1 MSEEDIKDAAV
12 DAAEEEKSEY
22 DKLADFVDLEDL
34 SSLMGEDDFADL
46 DDLGDIS
53 DLDLN
58 GDEEDI
64 SADMTEKL
72 PEQQPLVKDEVPE
85 QSNQAE
91 TVEKAQVT
99 EESEASLDDLVG
111 DFLNDLD
118 AAGGVAE
125 PESNDIAPDSKED
138 EASLQDSIPD
148 DLESLLAFDSH
159 DTEEDDGAGDS
170 GEVDISQAMEDE
182 MPVAGTIQDAA
193 ESLGETRNESE
204 SAEDDM
210 QAAMDALL
218 APKTAG
224 TEVTDA
230 LVEPEADEP
239 KPEAA
244 DMLVEPE
251 QGDTMP
257 EVADALVEPE
267 QDDTVPEVA
276 DALVEPEQDETRAEV
291 ADALVEPEEETFSLD
306 DILALDEDGMDN
318 SDDDMQALLE
328 GLGGSD
334 IPEELSE
341 VQEVTKKPGLL
352 KRLFGNV
359 VTDEIA
365 EAELAER
372 AKEQEEEA
380 AKKEAAEA
388 AKEEKK
394 AAKAAKAEEKA
405 EAKKAKAEEK
415 ELKKAAKEEEKAA
428 KKAEKEAKKAEEDA
442 EAELEVTGKLNK
454 VGVSIVVILAA
465 MFLAAEISGT
475 KIFSYR
481 STIKEATSFFDAG
494 KYTDAYQ
501 EILGTDMKKSDQ
513 ETYDKIV
520 TVMKVQRALNSY
532 ENYDNMK
539 YYPDA
544 LNALL
549 VGLKKYD
556 ENLDTAKSLEVE
568 EDLDSCRDKIVT
580 LLDEE
585 YGLSESQA
593 RELLVLDKTSYTDKV
608 VAIAM
613 KKQS

>member
-64 SADMTEKL
+64 PADMTEKL
-72 PEQQPLVKDEVPE
+72 PEQQPLVTDEVPE

-138 EASLQDSIPD
+138 DASLQDSIPD
-148 DLESLLAFDSH
+148 DLESLLAFDSL

-251 QGDTMP
+251 QN
-257 EVADALVEPE
+257 E
-267 QDDTVPEVA
+267 TVPEVA
-276 DALVEPEQDETRAEV
+276 DALVEPEQD
-291 ADALVEPEEETFSLD
+291 ETFSLD

-428 KKAEKEAKKAEEDA
+428 QKAEKAAKKAEEDA
-442 EAELEVTGKLNK
+442 EAELEITGKLNK

-475 KIFSYR
+475 KIFSYH
-481 STIKEATSFFDAG
+481 STLKEATSFFDAG

-501 EILGTDMKKSDQ
+501 EILGTDMKKTDQ
-513 ETYDKIV
+513 EIYDKIV

-556 ENLDTAKSLEVE
+556 ENLDTARSLEVE

-593 RELLVLDKTSYTDKV
+593 RELLVLNKTAYTDKV

>member
-58 GDEEDI
+58 GDEGDI
-64 SADMTEKL
+64 PADMTEKL
-72 PEQQPLVKDEVPE
+72 PEQQPLVKDEVTEQQPLVKDEVPE

-148 DLESLLAFDSH
+148 DLESLLAFDSL

-244 DMLVEPE
+244 DMLVESE
-251 QGDTMP
+251 QN
-257 EVADALVEPE
+257 E
-267 QDDTVPEVA
+267 TVPEVA
-276 DALVEPEQDETRAEV
+276 DALVQN
-291 ADALVEPEEETFSLD
+291 LQK
-306 DILALDEDGMDN
+306 IL
-318 SDDDMQALLE
+318 LL
-328 GLGGSD
+328 
-334 IPEELSE
+334 I
-341 VQEVTKKPGLL
+341 
-352 KRLFGNV
+352 
-359 VTDEIA
+359 
-365 EAELAER
+365 
-372 AKEQEEEA
+372 
-380 AKKEAAEA
+380 
-388 AKEEKK
+388 
-394 AAKAAKAEEKA
+394 
-405 EAKKAKAEEK
+405 
-415 ELKKAAKEEEKAA
+415 
-428 KKAEKEAKKAEEDA
+428 
-442 EAELEVTGKLNK
+442 
-454 VGVSIVVILAA
+454 
-465 MFLAAEISGT
+465 
-475 KIFSYR
+475 
-481 STIKEATSFFDAG
+481 
-494 KYTDAYQ
+494 
-501 EILGTDMKKSDQ
+501 
-513 ETYDKIV
+513 
-520 TVMKVQRALNSY
+520 
-532 ENYDNMK
+532 
-539 YYPDA
+539 
-544 LNALL
+544 
-549 VGLKKYD
+549 
-556 ENLDTAKSLEVE
+556 
-568 EDLDSCRDKIVT
+568 
-580 LLDEE
+580 
-585 YGLSESQA
+585 
-593 RELLVLDKTSYTDKV
+593 
-608 VAIAM
+608 
-613 KKQS
+613 

>member
-64 SADMTEKL
+64 PADMTEKL
-72 PEQQPLVKDEVPE
+72 PEQQPLVTDEVPE
-85 QSNQAE
+85 QQPLVTDEVPEQYNQAE

-99 EESEASLDDLVG
+99 EEPEASLDDLVG

-138 EASLQDSIPD
+138 EVSLQDSIPD
-148 DLESLLAFDSH
+148 DLESLLAFDSL
-159 DTEEDDGAGDS
+159 DTEEAGGAGDS
-170 GEVDISQAMEDE
+170 GKVDTSQAM
-182 MPVAGTIQDAA
+182 
-193 ESLGETRNESE
+193 
-204 SAEDDM
+204 EDDM

-239 KPEAA
+239 EPEAA
-244 DMLVEPE
+244 DAFVEPE

-276 DALVEPEQDETRAEV
+276 DALVEPEQDEPRPEV
-291 ADALVEPEEETFSLD
+291 ADALEEPEEETFGLD

-318 SDDDMQALLE
+318 PDDDMQALLE

-428 KKAEKEAKKAEEDA
+428 QKAEKAAKKAEEDA
-442 EAELEVTGKLNK
+442 EAELEITGKLNK

-494 KYTDAYQ
+494 RYTDAYQ
-501 EILGTDMKKSDQ
+501 EILGTDMKKNDQ

-556 ENLDTAKSLEVE
+556 ENLDTARSLEVE

-593 RELLVLDKTSYTDKV
+593 RELLVLDKTAYTDKV

>member
-64 SADMTEKL
+64 PADMTEKL
-72 PEQQPLVKDEVPE
+72 PEQQPLVTDEVPE

-91 TVEKAQVT
+91 TVEKAPMT

-125 PESNDIAPDSKED
+125 PESNDTAPDSKED
-138 EASLQDSIPD
+138 EASLPDSIPD
-148 DLESLLAFDSH
+148 DLESLLAFDSF
-159 DTEEDDGAGDS
+159 DTEEAGGAGDS
-170 GEVDISQAMEDE
+170 GKVDTSQAM
-182 MPVAGTIQDAA
+182 
-193 ESLGETRNESE
+193 
-204 SAEDDM
+204 EDDM

-239 KPEAA
+239 EPEVA
-244 DMLVEPE
+244 DAFVEPE

-276 DALVEPEQDETRAEV
+276 DALVEPEQDEPRSEV
-291 ADALVEPEEETFSLD
+291 ADALEEPEEETFSLD

-318 SDDDMQALLE
+318 PDDDMQALLE

-372 AKEQEEEA
+372 AREQEEEA
-380 AKKEAAEA
+380 ARKEAAEA

-593 RELLVLDKTSYTDKV
+593 RELLVLDKTAYTDKV

>member
-1 MSEEDIKDAAV
+1 M
-12 DAAEEEKSEY
+12 
-22 DKLADFVDLEDL
+22 
-34 SSLMGEDDFADL
+34 
-46 DDLGDIS
+46 
-53 DLDLN
+53 
-58 GDEEDI
+58 
-64 SADMTEKL
+64 
-72 PEQQPLVKDEVPE
+72 
-85 QSNQAE
+85 
-91 TVEKAQVT
+91 
-99 EESEASLDDLVG
+99 
-111 DFLNDLD
+111 
-118 AAGGVAE
+118 AE

-138 EASLQDSIPD
+138 EVSLQDSIPD
-148 DLESLLAFDSH
+148 DLESLLAFDSL

-170 GEVDISQAMEDE
+170 GEVDISQAKEDE

-251 QGDTMP
+251 QN
-257 EVADALVEPE
+257 E
-267 QDDTVPEVA
+267 TVPEVA

-318 SDDDMQALLE
+318 PDDDMQALLE

-365 EAELAER
+365 ETELAER
-372 AKEQEEEA
+372 AREQEEEA
-380 AKKEAAEA
+380 ARKEAAEA

>member
-239 KPEAA
+239 KP

-251 QGDTMP
+251 QN
-257 EVADALVEPE
+257 E
-267 QDDTVPEVA
+267 TVPEVA

-291 ADALVEPEEETFSLD
+291 ADALVEPEDETFSLD

-415 ELKKAAKEEEKAA
+415 ALKKAAKEEEKAA
-428 KKAEKEAKKAEEDA
+428 QKAEKAAKKAEEDA
-442 EAELEVTGKLNK
+442 EAELEITGKLNK

-494 KYTDAYQ
+494 RYTDAYQ
-501 EILGTDMKKSDQ
+501 EILGTDMKKNDQ

-556 ENLDTAKSLEVE
+556 ENLDTARSLEVE

-593 RELLVLDKTSYTDKV
+593 RELLVLDKTAYTDKV

>member
-72 PEQQPLVKDEVPE
+72 PEQQPLVTDEVPE

-125 PESNDIAPDSKED
+125 PESNDAAPDSKED

-148 DLESLLAFDSH
+148 DLESLLAFDSF
-159 DTEEDDGAGDS
+159 DTEEDGGAGDS
-170 GEVDISQAMEDE
+170 GKVDTSQAM
-182 MPVAGTIQDAA
+182 
-193 ESLGETRNESE
+193 
-204 SAEDDM
+204 EDDM

-239 KPEAA
+239 EPEAA
-244 DMLVEPE
+244 DAFAELE

-267 QDDTVPEVA
+267 QDESQPEVA
-276 DALVEPEQDETRAEV
+276 DALVEPEQDEPRAEV
-291 ADALVEPEEETFSLD
+291 TDALVEPDDTTEEEPEEETFGLD
-306 DILALDEDGMDN
+306 DILALDDDGVDDP
-318 SDDDMQALLE
+318 DDDMQALLE

-372 AKEQEEEA
+372 AREQEEEA
-380 AKKEAAEA
+380 ARKEAAEA

-415 ELKKAAKEEEKAA
+415 ELKKAAKAEEKAA
-428 KKAEKEAKKAEEDA
+428 QKAEKEAKKAEEDA

-501 EILGTDMKKSDQ
+501 EILGTDMKKTDQ

-593 RELLVLDKTSYTDKV
+593 RELLVLDKTAYTDKV

>member
-64 SADMTEKL
+64 PADMTEKL
-72 PEQQPLVKDEVPE
+72 PEQQPLVTDEVPE
-85 QSNQAE
+85 QSDQAE
-91 TVEKAQVT
+91 TVEKAPMT

-118 AAGGVAE
+118 AAGGVVE
-125 PESNDIAPDSKED
+125 PESNDTAPDSKED
-138 EASLQDSIPD
+138 EASLQDSIPE
-148 DLESLLAFDSH
+148 DLESLLAFDSF
-159 DTEEDDGAGDS
+159 DTEEDGGAGDS
-170 GEVDISQAMEDE
+170 GKVDTSQAM
-182 MPVAGTIQDAA
+182 
-193 ESLGETRNESE
+193 
-204 SAEDDM
+204 EDDM

-224 TEVTDA
+224 SEVTDA

-239 KPEAA
+239 EPEAA
-244 DMLVEPE
+244 DAFAEPE

-276 DALVEPEQDETRAEV
+276 DALVEPEQDEPRAEV
-291 ADALVEPEEETFSLD
+291 ADALVEPEEETFGLD

-318 SDDDMQALLE
+318 PDDDMQALLE
-328 GLGGSD
+328 GLDGSD

-372 AKEQEEEA
+372 AREQEEEA
-380 AKKEAAEA
+380 ARKEAAEA

-415 ELKKAAKEEEKAA
+415 ELKKAAKAEEKAA
-428 KKAEKEAKKAEEDA
+428 QKAEKEAKKAEEDA

-465 MFLAAEISGT
+465 MFLTAEISGT

-593 RELLVLDKTSYTDKV
+593 RELLVLDKTAYTDKV

>member
-64 SADMTEKL
+64 PADMTEKL
-72 PEQQPLVKDEVPE
+72 PEQQPLVTDEVPE
-85 QSNQAE
+85 QSDQAE
-91 TVEKAQVT
+91 TVEKAPMT

-125 PESNDIAPDSKED
+125 PESNDAAPDSKED

-148 DLESLLAFDSH
+148 DLESLLAFDSF
-159 DTEEDDGAGDS
+159 DTEEDGGAGDS
-170 GEVDISQAMEDE
+170 DKVDTSQAM
-182 MPVAGTIQDAA
+182 
-193 ESLGETRNESE
+193 
-204 SAEDDM
+204 EDDM

-239 KPEAA
+239 ETEAA
-244 DMLVEPE
+244 DAFAEPE

-276 DALVEPEQDETRAEV
+276 DALVEPEQDEPRAEV
-291 ADALVEPEEETFSLD
+291 ADALVEPEEETFGLD

-318 SDDDMQALLE
+318 PDDDMQALLE
-328 GLGGSD
+328 GIGGSD

-372 AKEQEEEA
+372 AREQEEEA
-380 AKKEAAEA
+380 ARKEAAEA

-415 ELKKAAKEEEKAA
+415 ELKKAAKAEEKAA
-428 KKAEKEAKKAEEDA
+428 QKAEKEAKKAEEDA

-501 EILGTDMKKSDQ
+501 EILGTDMKKTDQ

-593 RELLVLDKTSYTDKV
+593 RELLVLDKTAYTDKV

>member
-64 SADMTEKL
+64 PADMTEKL
-72 PEQQPLVKDEVPE
+72 PEQQPLVKDEVPEQQPLVKDEVPE

-170 GEVDISQAMEDE
+170 GEVDISQAKEDE

-218 APKTAG
+218 APKKAG

-251 QGDTMP
+251 QN
-257 EVADALVEPE
+257 E
-267 QDDTVPEVA
+267 TVPEVA
-276 DALVEPEQDETRAEV
+276 DALAEPEQDETRAEV
-291 ADALVEPEEETFSLD
+291 ADALVEPEDETFSLD

-428 KKAEKEAKKAEEDA
+428 KKAEEDA
-442 EAELEVTGKLNK
+442 EAELEITGKLNK

-494 KYTDAYQ
+494 RYTDAYQ
-501 EILGTDMKKSDQ
+501 EILGTDMKKTDQ

-593 RELLVLDKTSYTDKV
+593 RELLVLDKTAYTDKV

>member
-1 MSEEDIKDAAV
+1 MSEEDIKDAVV

-251 QGDTMP
+251 QN
-257 EVADALVEPE
+257 E
-267 QDDTVPEVA
+267 TVPEVA

-291 ADALVEPEEETFSLD
+291 ADALVEPEDETFSLD

-365 EAELAER
+365 EAELAEVKASKR

-415 ELKKAAKEEEKAA
+415 ALKKAAKEEEKAA
-428 KKAEKEAKKAEEDA
+428 QKAEKAAKKAEEDA
-442 EAELEVTGKLNK
+442 EAELEITGKLNK

-494 KYTDAYQ
+494 RYTDAYQ
-501 EILGTDMKKSDQ
+501 EILGTDMKKNDQ

-556 ENLDTAKSLEVE
+556 ENLDTARSLEVE
-568 EDLDSCRDKIVT
+568 
-580 LLDEE
+580 
-585 YGLSESQA
+585 
-593 RELLVLDKTSYTDKV
+593 DKV

>member
-64 SADMTEKL
+64 PADMTEKL
-72 PEQQPLVKDEVPE
+72 PEQQPLVTDEVPE

-148 DLESLLAFDSH
+148 DLESLLAFDSL

-224 TEVTDA
+224 AEVTDA

-251 QGDTMP
+251 QN
-257 EVADALVEPE
+257 E
-267 QDDTVPEVA
+267 TVPEVA
-276 DALVEPEQDETRAEV
+276 DALVEPEQD
-291 ADALVEPEEETFSLD
+291 ETFSLD

-341 VQEVTKKPGLL
+341 AQEVTKKPGLL

-428 KKAEKEAKKAEEDA
+428 QKAEKAAKKAEEDA
-442 EAELEVTGKLNK
+442 EAELEITGKLNK

-501 EILGTDMKKSDQ
+501 EILGTDMKKTDQ
-513 ETYDKIV
+513 EIYDKIV

-593 RELLVLDKTSYTDKV
+593 RELLVLDKTAYTDKV

>member
-64 SADMTEKL
+64 PADMTEKL

-118 AAGGVAE
+118 VAGGVAE

-251 QGDTMP
+251 QN
-257 EVADALVEPE
+257 E
-267 QDDTVPEVA
+267 TVPEVA
-276 DALVEPEQDETRAEV
+276 DALAEPEQDETRAEV
-291 ADALVEPEEETFSLD
+291 ADALVEPEDETFSLD

-394 AAKAAKAEEKA
+394 AAKVAKAEEKA

-428 KKAEKEAKKAEEDA
+428 QKAEKAAKKAEEDA
-442 EAELEVTGKLNK
+442 EAELEITGKLNK

-494 KYTDAYQ
+494 RYTDAYQ
-501 EILGTDMKKSDQ
+501 EILGTDMKKNDQ

-593 RELLVLDKTSYTDKV
+593 RELLVLDKTAYTDKV

>member
-64 SADMTEKL
+64 PADMTEKL
-72 PEQQPLVKDEVPE
+72 PEQQPLVTDEVPE
-85 QSNQAE
+85 QSDQAE
-91 TVEKAQVT
+91 TVEKAPMT

-118 AAGGVAE
+118 AAGGVVE
-125 PESNDIAPDSKED
+125 PESNDTAPDSKED

-148 DLESLLAFDSH
+148 DLESLLAFDSF
-159 DTEEDDGAGDS
+159 DTEEDGGAGDS
-170 GEVDISQAMEDE
+170 GKVDTSQAM
-182 MPVAGTIQDAA
+182 
-193 ESLGETRNESE
+193 
-204 SAEDDM
+204 EDDM

-224 TEVTDA
+224 SEVTDA

-239 KPEAA
+239 EPEAA
-244 DMLVEPE
+244 DAFAEPE

-276 DALVEPEQDETRAEV
+276 DALVEPEQDEPRAEV
-291 ADALVEPEEETFSLD
+291 ADALVEPEEETFGLD

-318 SDDDMQALLE
+318 PDDDMQALLE
-328 GLGGSD
+328 GLDGSD

-372 AKEQEEEA
+372 AREQEEEA
-380 AKKEAAEA
+380 ARKEAAEA

-415 ELKKAAKEEEKAA
+415 ELKKAAKAEEKAA
-428 KKAEKEAKKAEEDA
+428 QKAEKEAKKAEEDA

-465 MFLAAEISGT
+465 MFLTAEISGT

-593 RELLVLDKTSYTDKV
+593 RELLVLDKTAYTDKV

>member
-64 SADMTEKL
+64 PADMTEKL
-72 PEQQPLVKDEVPE
+72 PEQQPLVTDEVPE
-85 QSNQAE
+85 QSDQAE

-99 EESEASLDDLVG
+99 EESEASLDNLVG

-125 PESNDIAPDSKED
+125 PESNDAAPDSKED

-148 DLESLLAFDSH
+148 DLESLLAFDSF
-159 DTEEDDGAGDS
+159 DTEEDGGAGDS
-170 GEVDISQAMEDE
+170 GKVDTSQAM
-182 MPVAGTIQDAA
+182 
-193 ESLGETRNESE
+193 
-204 SAEDDM
+204 EDDM

-230 LVEPEADEP
+230 LVEPEADESE
-239 KPEAA
+239 PEAA
-244 DMLVEPE
+244 DAFAEPE

-276 DALVEPEQDETRAEV
+276 DALVEPEQDEPRAEV
-291 ADALVEPEEETFSLD
+291 ADALVEPEEETFGLD

-318 SDDDMQALLE
+318 PDDDMQALLE
-328 GLGGSD
+328 GIGGSD

-372 AKEQEEEA
+372 AREQEEEA
-380 AKKEAAEA
+380 ARKEAAEA